1 MNKDL
6 KNPKVTL
13 IDFGT
18 ASEFNQEDMF
28 SKTYGTSY
36 YIAPEV
42 LDSNYNEKCD
52 IWSIGVI
59 LYILLVGYP
68 PFNGSDEKEIS
79 LAIKSGKY
87 SLEDDEWQGISELA
101 KDLVKKMLT
110 YNPYM
115 RISALEALEHKW
127 IEENTKNEVN
137 ERLIRNTL
145 INLKNFNVSQIKLY
159 DFILY

>member
-1 MNKDL
+1 
-6 KNPKVTL
+6 
-13 IDFGT
+13 
-18 ASEFNQEDMF
+18 
-28 SKTYGTSY
+28 
-36 YIAPEV
+36 
-42 LDSNYNEKCD
+42 
-52 IWSIGVI
+52 
-59 LYILLVGYP
+59 
-68 PFNGSDEKEIS
+68 
-79 LAIKSGKY
+79 
-87 SLEDDEWQGISELA
+87 
-101 KDLVKKMLT
+101 MLT